1 LTRRVFYRC
10 VLYEDLD
17 TDQVPTDK
25 AKSIANRLDNIG
37 ISAFEIVYGEEPVPT
52 RSEQEAAELGSGEGQ
67 IQAQGD

>member
-17 TDQVPTDK
+17 SDKVPTDK

-52 RSEQEAAELGSGEGQ
+52 QSEQEAAELATQQGEGQ
-67 IQAQGD
+67 G